1 MDTERGQFKAQA
13 EGTPRVQRPSKP
25 STEAEKQGTEQ
36 NKGLQRPKQANK
48 GAEAQTGKEAQAGIG
63 CRAGVQRGGRRPTTQ
78 A

>member
-25 STEAEKQGTEQ
+25 STEADKQGTEQ

-48 GAEAQTGKEAQAGIG
+48 GRQTRAQRPKQAK
-63 CRAGVQRGGRRPTTQ
+63 RPKQ